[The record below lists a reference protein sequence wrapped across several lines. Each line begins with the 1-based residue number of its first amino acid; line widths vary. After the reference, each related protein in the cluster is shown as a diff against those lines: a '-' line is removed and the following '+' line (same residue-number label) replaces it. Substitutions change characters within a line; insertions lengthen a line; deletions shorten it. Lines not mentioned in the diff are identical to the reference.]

1 MKLPQQST
9 TRLASLRSL
18 GRMTG
23 VLVLLLLFHALFAA
37 QPVAAQDYDHLIVTL
52 DGREVTVGQTQSTL
66 DGKPAELP
74 AVLNAIGPGP
84 VMTATVEVL
93 NNGEIL
99 PLPAVRATITGNK
112 VVLTNLTPTL
122 AVYGRLS
129 IWITGAR
136 WQICMIIDWG
146 SVNNPVIS
154 VDNRAVTTGD
164 VVAQI
169 DGNIVELKDVVALI
183 GPAPV
188 LTPTVELDNGDG
200 TTTPLPDVATEVS
213 GNRIKL
219 TNLSPLLA
227 ERGTISIWISGSRWR
242 ICVIITWGSET
253 NPVVNV
259 DGRDVTVGDVTAE
272 IDGQLAEYRRVL
284 ALAGSAVVTPGL
296 EIATTTGITLPNTG
310 VTAGVVGNRITFT
323 NLAPLLAQY
332 GKLSIWISSG
342 RWRVCIIIEW
352 GSQTNPV
359 VTVDGRDVTV
369 AEVVAEVDGQPAE
382 YLRVLALPVCN
393 PCGVEISANGTILP
407 TGDVTATVQGNRIR
421 LANLSPLL
429 AQHGRLSIWISG
441 NGWRVC
447 IIIEWGSLA
456 NPVVIVDGRD
466 VTVDE
471 IVAEVAGLP
480 AEYRRV
486 QNMPVCNPCGVEISV
501 NNTILPTGDV
511 TATLQGNRIVLTH
524 LDPLLALHGKLSI
537 WISGNG
543 WRVCIIISWDSVTNP
558 VVNVDGRIVE
568 VLDEVVAEVDGLRT
582 EYRRVLN
589 LPVCNPCTVE
599 ISAGDII
606 LAAPGV
612 SGTVTGNQI
621 SFTNLAPL
629 LATHGKLSI
638 WIGNRSWRICIIIDW
653 KSSAKPD
660 VTVDGRE
667 VMVKGVA
674 AELDGKLIDY
684 RRALAILGS
693 EPMTATLIEA
703 AITGGGGI
711 TAADDWDTQMDD
723 NRIAFT
729 NLADELAAYKQISP
743 WITIGRVRICVD
755 LGLGS
760 ERMPAVLV
768 DGKPVIAYGAAAE
781 RGGKPADP
789 LQFLATLPP
798 GPVPADKIEIVANGA
813 AVDAG
818 GVQGV
823 IDSNTITLT
832 GLTATLTTHHKVSIW
847 ISYGDWRFCITINNG
862 HLSFMDTIITVD
874 LPGLQAHAGVL
885 VSQRFLITPSHPLPT
900 NTRPINTFALT
911 AKNDNGQAI
920 HQFDAF
926 LDLCVKFPVSDQ
938 GEPPLINLRLL
949 FLDETNNQWMLLPS
963 QSFNDS
969 GAVCGKT
976 DHFSEF
982 ALVADALPPVPP
994 SLRTLFLPL
1003 VNR

>member
-93 NNGEIL
+93 NNSEIL

-169 DGNIVELKDVVALI
+169 DGKIVELKDVVALI

-188 LTPTVELDNGDG
+188 LTSTVELDNGDG

-259 DGRDVTVGDVTAE
+259 DGRDVTVGDVAAE

-407 TGDVTATVQGNRIR
+407 TGDVTATV
-421 LANLSPLL
+421 
-429 AQHGRLSIWISG
+429 
-441 NGWRVC
+441 
-447 IIIEWGSLA
+447 
-456 NPVVIVDGRD
+456 
-466 VTVDE
+466 
-471 IVAEVAGLP
+471 
-480 AEYRRV
+480 
-486 QNMPVCNPCGVEISV
+486 
-501 NNTILPTGDV
+501 
-511 TATLQGNRIVLTH
+511 
-524 LDPLLALHGKLSI
+524 
-537 WISGNG
+537 
-543 WRVCIIISWDSVTNP
+543 
-558 VVNVDGRIVE
+558 
-568 VLDEVVAEVDGLRT
+568 
-582 EYRRVLN
+582 
-589 LPVCNPCTVE
+589 
-599 ISAGDII
+599 
-606 LAAPGV
+606 
-612 SGTVTGNQI
+612 
-621 SFTNLAPL
+621 
-629 LATHGKLSI
+629 
-638 WIGNRSWRICIIIDW
+638 
-653 KSSAKPD
+653 
-660 VTVDGRE
+660 
-667 VMVKGVA
+667 
-674 AELDGKLIDY
+674 
-684 RRALAILGS
+684 
-693 EPMTATLIEA
+693 
-703 AITGGGGI
+703 
-711 TAADDWDTQMDD
+711 
-723 NRIAFT
+723 
-729 NLADELAAYKQISP
+729 
-743 WITIGRVRICVD
+743 
-755 LGLGS
+755 
-760 ERMPAVLV
+760 
-768 DGKPVIAYGAAAE
+768 
-781 RGGKPADP
+781 
-789 LQFLATLPP
+789 
-798 GPVPADKIEIVANGA
+798 
-813 AVDAG
+813 
-818 GVQGV
+818 
-823 IDSNTITLT
+823 
-832 GLTATLTTHHKVSIW
+832 
-847 ISYGDWRFCITINNG
+847 
-862 HLSFMDTIITVD
+862 
-874 LPGLQAHAGVL
+874 
-885 VSQRFLITPSHPLPT
+885 
-900 NTRPINTFALT
+900 
-911 AKNDNGQAI
+911 
-920 HQFDAF
+920 
-926 LDLCVKFPVSDQ
+926 
-938 GEPPLINLRLL
+938 
-949 FLDETNNQWMLLPS
+949 
-963 QSFNDS
+963 
-969 GAVCGKT
+969 
-976 DHFSEF
+976 
-982 ALVADALPPVPP
+982 
-994 SLRTLFLPL
+994 
-1003 VNR
+1003 